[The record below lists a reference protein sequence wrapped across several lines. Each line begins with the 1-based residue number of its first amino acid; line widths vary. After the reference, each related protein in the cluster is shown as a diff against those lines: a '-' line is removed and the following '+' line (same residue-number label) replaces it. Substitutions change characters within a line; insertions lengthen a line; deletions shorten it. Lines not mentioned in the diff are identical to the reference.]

1 MRAFSYTI
9 KQAFSQ
15 IGRNK
20 NMSTASVFA
29 ITAMMLI
36 LGVFFTIMVNVNLMT
51 QNVQN
56 QFDTIQLYLKDDVT
70 AEQAAEMVNEISAID
85 GVTEAAYL
93 TKEDAMTIMKE
104 RWGEKASLLD
114 GLSENPFPAS
124 IEITVSDIADEQKI
138 VSSVENMDGVDEVK
152 FYKDVIDKVLTITGY
167 IQTGALILIAV
178 LVVVSIIV
186 VANTIKLTVHAREE
200 EIHIMKYVGATNW
213 FVRGPF
219 LVEGIIIGVI
229 ASLIA
234 VAIVGFGYYK
244 FVDIFSSKVLILF
257 STGMI
262 PYQFII
268 ENLIII
274 FVALGVSIG
283 SLGSILSMR
292 RFLKA

>member
-51 QNVQN
+51 QNVEN

-70 AEQAAEMVNEISAID
+70 AEQAAEMVKEISAVD
-85 GVTEAAYL
+85 GVADATYL
-93 TKEDAMTIMKE
+93 TKEDAMEIMKE

-124 IEITVSDIADEQKI
+124 IEITASDIADEQKI
-138 VSSVENMDGVDEVK
+138 VASVENMEGVDEVK
-152 FYKDVIDKVLTITGY
+152 FYKDVIDKVLSITGY
-167 IQTGALILIAV
+167 IQTGALVLIAI

-234 VAIVGFGYYK
+234 VAIVGFAYYK
-244 FVDIFSSKVLILF
+244 FVDVFSSKVLILF

-274 FVALGVSIG
+274 FVALGISIG

>member
-1 MRAFSYTI
+1 M
-9 KQAFSQ
+9 
-15 IGRNK
+15 
-20 NMSTASVFA
+20 
-29 ITAMMLI
+29 
-36 LGVFFTIMVNVNLMT
+36 
-51 QNVQN
+51 
-56 QFDTIQLYLKDDVT
+56 
-70 AEQAAEMVNEISAID
+70 
-85 GVTEAAYL
+85 
-93 TKEDAMTIMKE
+93 
-104 RWGEKASLLD
+104 
-114 GLSENPFPAS
+114 
-124 IEITVSDIADEQKI
+124 
-138 VSSVENMDGVDEVK
+138 
-152 FYKDVIDKVLTITGY
+152 
-167 IQTGALILIAV
+167 IAV

>member
-36 LGVFFTIMVNVNLMT
+36 LGLFFTIMVNVNLMT
-51 QNVQN
+51 QNVEN
-56 QFDTIQLYLKDDVT
+56 QFDTIQLYLEDDVT
-70 AEQAAEMVNEISAID
+70 AEQAAEMVQEISTID
-85 GVTEAAYL
+85 GVAEANYL

-124 IEITVSDIADEQKI
+124 IEITASDIADEQKI
-138 VSSVENMDGVDEVK
+138 VASVENMDGVDEVK

-167 IQTGALILIAV
+167 IQTGALILIAI

-229 ASLIA
+229 ASAIA

-244 FVDIFSSKVLILF
+244 FVDVFSSKVLILF
-257 STGMI
+257 STGLI

-268 ENLIII
+268 ENLVVI
-274 FVALGVSIG
+274 FIALGISIG

>member
-51 QNVQN
+51 QNVEN

-70 AEQAAEMVNEISAID
+70 AEQAAEMVKEISAVD
-85 GVTEAAYL
+85 GVADATYL
-93 TKEDAMTIMKE
+93 TKEDAMEIMKE

-124 IEITVSDIADEQKI
+124 IEITASDIADEQKI
-138 VSSVENMDGVDEVK
+138 VASVENMEGVDEVK
-152 FYKDVIDKVLTITGY
+152 FYKDVIDKVLSITGY
-167 IQTGALILIAV
+167 IQTGALVLIAI

-244 FVDIFSSKVLILF
+244 FVDVFSSKVLILF

-274 FVALGVSIG
+274 FVALGISIG

>member
-85 GVTEAAYL
+85 GITEAAYL